1 MFATTN
7 AAAYDADNCLKNFN
21 SFAVYHNDHLQAALE
36 GLRRAH
42 PRVTV
47 MYADYYQ
54 AFMYLLNHA
63 ADLGEWLPAMD
74 HRWVSR
80 GFLSLLHLNRGVRR
94 GHGAVTDH
102 ARVRLSQP
110 PFPGAMEV
118 LVAAQSC
125 NTAKLN
131 IIMAL
136 GDASLSDSECDPITS
151 ESVTVARPQHLTGV
165 GRSNL
170 GGSLSIAPHVV
181 CAGSV

>member
-74 HRWVSR
+74 HRW
-80 GFLSLLHLNRGVRR
+80 

-151 ESVTVARPQHLTGV
+151 ESVTVARPQHLAGV